1 MEKNV
6 QISMLCEIYGK
17 LLTKKQLSILQ
28 DYYDKDLS
36 LSEIAQNQNITRQA
50 VRDIIKKGE
59 NKLFEIEE
67 KLEIMKKTFKQEEKI
82 AIILSELTKIQKRS
96 TDKQVAEILTHV
108 KKELNCLV

>member
-6 QISMLCEIYGK
+6 KVSMLCEVYGN

-36 LSEIAQNQNITRQA
+36 LSEIAQNQEITRQA

-59 NKLFEIEE
+59 NKLFELEE
-67 KLEIMKKTFKQEEKI
+67 KLGIMKKTFKQEEKI

-96 TDKQVAEILTHV
+96 TDKQVSEISTHV

>member
-6 QISMLCEIYGK
+6 KVSMLCEVYGN

-36 LSEIAQNQNITRQA
+36 LSEIAKNQEITRQA

-59 NKLFEIEE
+59 NKLFELEE
-67 KLEIMKKTFKQEEKI
+67 KLGIMKKTFKQEEKI